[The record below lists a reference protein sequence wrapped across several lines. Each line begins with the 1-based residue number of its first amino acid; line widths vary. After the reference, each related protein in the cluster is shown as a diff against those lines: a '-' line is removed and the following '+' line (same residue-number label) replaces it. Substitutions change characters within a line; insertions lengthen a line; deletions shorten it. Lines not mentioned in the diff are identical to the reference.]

1 MNTIYTPEALERS
14 VAKGKYKTCL
24 LRDLGKTD
32 TDESFVF
39 VFPSPD
45 LINAENGDGNF
56 LEVWDYARGLSSVT
70 TSRGDIATTPET
82 VIYYTWE
89 VSDEQ

>member
-1 MNTIYTPEALERS
+1 VNTIYTPEALERS

-24 LRDLGKTD
+24 LRDLSKTD
-32 TDESFVF
+32 TDDAFVF

-45 LINAENGDGNF
+45 LINADNGDGNF
-56 LEVWDYARGLSSVT
+56 LEVWDYARDLSSVT
-70 TSRGDIATTPET
+70 TSRGDIVTNPET

-89 VSDEQ
+89 D